1 MKWKSILLYSI
12 GLLLLLFGNTEL
24 WDKLRA
30 ENQIRKQKR
39 ETDRRNKEIV
49 PKIQTQ
55 KVFFDS
61 VSGKWVNQT
70 PSFRTV
76 HVKESK
82 DTATVKKMSVH
93 VETNHKAEN
102 ASDTH

>member
-49 PKIQTQ
+49 PNLNN
-55 KVFFDS
+55 S
-61 VSGKWVNQT
+61 Y
-70 PSFRTV
+70 
-76 HVKESK
+76 
-82 DTATVKKMSVH
+82 
-93 VETNHKAEN
+93 
-102 ASDTH
+102 